1 MGKTY
6 TGVGYL
12 TGRRLT
18 FNSSHPNVR
27 VDDETRIL
35 NLDNKKDSKP
45 MTNIG
50 DIIAREVLDS
60 RGNPTV
66 EAEVHLLNGAVG
78 RAIVPSGASTGEHE
92 AVELRDGDSKRFL
105 GKGVLK
111 AVENVNGE
119 IADALANLDASDQR
133 GIDQKMI
140 ELDGTEN
147 KGRLGAN
154 AILAVSMAVARA
166 AAAEYGLPLYRYLG
180 GAGANVLPTPMM
192 NILNGGAHAD
202 NNVDFQEFMV
212 MPVGAESFSDALRWG
227 VEVFHTL
234 KGVLKKRGYN
244 TAVGDEGGFAPSVK
258 SNVEAVEVVLE
269 AIQQAGYKPGEE
281 VAIALDP
288 AASEFYK
295 DGQYVFKKSDKSTKS
310 SEEMA
315 RFWAKWVKD
324 YPIVSLEDGLAEDDW
339 EGWEFLT
346 KELGSKI
353 QLVGD
358 DIFVTNTTRL
368 QEGIDRKVGNSI
380 LIKVN
385 QIGTVSETLDAID
398 LARRN
403 GYTSVISHRS
413 GETEDAF
420 IADLAVATGAGQI
433 KTGSASRTDRIA
445 KYNQLLRIEE
455 ELGDAA
461 RFLGLKALNYKG

>member
-1 MGKTY
+1 
-6 TGVGYL
+6 
-12 TGRRLT
+12 
-18 FNSSHPNVR
+18 
-27 VDDETRIL
+27 
-35 NLDNKKDSKP
+35 
-45 MTNIG
+45 
-50 DIIAREVLDS
+50 
-60 RGNPTV
+60 V
-66 EAEVHLLNGAVG
+66 EAEVFLADGSMG

-92 AVELRDGDSKRFL
+92 AVELRDGDTNRFL

-119 IADALANLDASDQR
+119 IADALANWDAFDQR
-133 GIDQKMI
+133 GLDARMI

-154 AILAVSMAVARA
+154 ALLSVSMAAARA
-166 AAAEYGLPLYRYLG
+166 SAKTLDIPLYRYLG
-180 GAGANVLPTPMM
+180 GAGANTLPTPMM

-212 MPVGAESFSDALRWG
+212 MPVGAPTFHEALRWG

-258 SNVEAVEVVLE
+258 SNVEAIEVVLE
-269 AIQQAGYKPGEE
+269 AISKAGYKPGEE
-281 VAIALDP
+281 IAIALDP
-288 AASEFYK
+288 AASEFFQ
-295 DGQYVFKKSDKSTKS
+295 DGKYVFKKSDKSAKS
-310 SEEMA
+310 SDEMVA
-315 RFWAKWVKD
+315 FWAKWVKD
-324 YPIVSLEDGLAEDDW
+324 YPAIVSLEDGLAEGDW
-339 EGWEFLT
+339 DGWQKLT
-346 KELGSKI
+346 KELGGKI

-358 DIFVTNTTRL
+358 DIFVTNIQFL
-368 QEGIDRKVGNSI
+368 QEGIDKGVANSI
-380 LIKVN
+380 LVKVN

-413 GETEDAF
+413 GETEDTF

-455 ELGDAA
+455 ELAGTS
-461 RFLGLKALNYKG
+461 RFLGLAALNYKG

>member
-1 MGKTY
+1 MP
-6 TGVGYL
+6 L
-12 TGRRLT
+12 TSIAGIRGRQ
-18 FNSSHPNVR
+18 
-27 VDDETRIL
+27 
-35 NLDNKKDSKP
+35 
-45 MTNIG
+45 
-50 DIIAREVLDS
+50 VLDS

-66 EAEVHLLNGAVG
+66 EAEVFLDGGASA

-92 AVELRDGDSKRFL
+92 AVELRDGDKTKFL

-111 AVENVNGE
+111 AVANVNGE
-119 IADALANLDASDQR
+119 IAETLCGADAAEQRALDA
-133 GIDQKMI
+133 KMI
-140 ELDGTEN
+140 ELDGTPN

-154 AILAVSMAVARA
+154 AILAVSMAAARA
-166 AAAEYGLPLYRYLG
+166 SARAFELPLYRYLG
-180 GAGANVLPTPMM
+180 GAAANTLPVPMM

-212 MPVGAESFSDALRWG
+212 MPVGAPSFAEALRWG

-258 SNVEAVEVVLE
+258 SNVEAIEVVLE
-269 AIQQAGYKPGEE
+269 AIQQAGYKPGEQI
-281 VAIALDP
+281 AIALDP
-288 AASEFYK
+288 AASEFYQ
-295 DGQYVFKKSDKSTKS
+295 DGKYVFKKSDKTAKS
-310 SEEMA
+310 SEEIVKY
-315 RFWAKWVKD
+315 WAKWVKD
-324 YPIVSLEDGLAEDDW
+324 YPIVSIEDGLAEDDW
-339 EGWEFLT
+339 NGWALMT
-346 KELGSKI
+346 KEVGNKI

-358 DIFVTNTTRL
+358 DVFVTNVQRL
-368 QEGIDRKVGNSI
+368 QQGIDKGVANSI

-385 QIGTVSETLDAID
+385 QIGTVSETLDSID

-413 GETEDAF
+413 GETEDTF

-455 ELGDAA
+455 ELGGEA
-461 RFLGLKALNYKG
+461 RFLGIKALNYKA